1 MVTWENSTIRAWL
14 NGDFFNTAFSDAE
27 KAMIEK
33 THVFAD
39 GNPLYTTVD
48 QGAETDDFVYLLS
61 AAEFDYYDCHLSELY
76 DQILNY
82 EMRGLCKP
90 TPYAL
95 SKLPE
100 QGNRRCWLRSCGKST
115 NVFCYITKEGF
126 SGYNGASPNF
136 FYLVRPAIRI
146 KKSYLSE
153 VTGK

>member
-100 QGNRRCWLRSCGKST
+100 QYNRRCWLRSCGKST